1 MSDENISPNSIVIL
15 SIGLAGDIYMMYKA
29 YETRAV
35 SVLVN
40 DIKIGPYTLENDP
53 LIFWSVIGL
62 QVVVALAILLY
73 LYRSWEP
80 TAEVT
85 TIPDE
90 EKSP

>member
-1 MSDENISPNSIVIL
+1 MSEESISPGSIAIL
-15 SIGLAGDIYMMYKA
+15 SVGLAGDIYMMYKA

-35 SVLVN
+35 SVFVN

-53 LIFWSVIGL
+53 FIFWSVISL

-80 TAEVT
+80 PGEVT
-85 TIPDE
+85 SIPDE